1 MKITPGIK
9 VFITGS
15 ASGIGR
21 QTALELARRGARL
34 FLTDINPKGLEETVE
49 LAGSLGGEVC
59 KYRAFDISDYQAVR
73 QFADEVHQEYGAME
87 IIMNIAGIAL
97 YAFMEDMD
105 HSHWEK
111 LIRVNLFGPIHTIEC
126 FVPEMIKAK
135 RGYIVNVSSA
145 SGLLG
150 LPIHSAYASAKFGL
164 VGLSEVLLF
173 DLEPH
178 NIKVSVIC
186 PGAVDTPLV
195 DTVEVLGIDPQNPKV
210 KKFKQSFRER
220 ASTPNQ
226 VAQAIIKAVE
236 KEQFLVIPSRLMK
249 FLYFSK
255 KFLPFLYHYILRRL
269 AYYAYSLRY
278 PQGKQK

>member
-49 LAGSLGGEVC
+49 LAGSLGGEV
-59 KYRAFDISDYQAVR
+59 
-73 QFADEVHQEYGAME
+73 
-87 IIMNIAGIAL
+87 IAL

-195 DTVEVLGIDPQNPKV
+195 DTVEVLGIDPQNPEV
-210 KKFKQSFRER
+210 KKFKQSFRKR

>member
-226 VAQAIIKAVE
+226 VAKTIIKAVE

-255 KFLPFLYHYILRRL
+255 KFLPLVYHYILRRL

-278 PQGKQK
+278 PQEKQE